1 MLVYDKLHRPGFIP
15 HKLTSI
21 CSSCNTGFLWTQEG
35 HTGHYILRSATG
47 PRSNCIS
54 YCRVYYSTVRPRKE
68 AQWITVLK
76 ASYFL
81 SIVNGFYYF
90 HPHEKLTPGNKQIF
104 NPGIFIQYNVVI
116 KCLLSVFF
124 IRCWW
129 ASGKWHMPLA
139 MEKPGYGRSIPTCLN
154 TSFSLTDY
162 HSKRYF
168 LKCCHHRRPREANSC
183 TSYGFR

>member
-68 AQWITVLK
+68 AQWITMLK

-81 SIVNGFYYF
+81 STVTGFYYF
-90 HPHEKLTPGNKQIF
+90 HRREKFTPGNNQIS
-104 NPGIFIQYNVVI
+104 NQDIFIEYRVVI
-116 KCLLSVFF
+116 KCLLSVFYTLLMS
-124 IRCWW
+124 I
-129 ASGKWHMPLA
+129 GEWHTPLA
-139 MEKPGYGRSIPTCLN
+139 MEKPRYGRSIPTCLN
-154 TSFSLTDY
+154 MSFGLTDCQ
-162 HSKRYF
+162 SKRYF
-168 LKCCHHRRPREANSC
+168 LTCCHHRRPREANLRPA
-183 TSYGFR
+183 YGFR